1 MKTKLRIVLAS
12 VLVAAGLAVTAG
24 AASYDNCADQLKDL
38 GLFQGTEDG
47 YELDRAPTRGEAA
60 TMLVRLLGKEAE
72 AKELTYEAPFTDLD
86 DWQKPYVQYLY
97 DNKLTNGA
105 TETTFE
111 PEEACSAQMY
121 TTFLLRALG
130 YSDAAEGDFTYD
142 AAIDFGETIG
152 LVDYANCN
160 ESAFLRDHVAA
171 MSLTALNTDVKGET
185 ETKLLEKL
193 VADGAVDEAKAES
206 LLAFFDNYD
215 AYVEATAAMGDA
227 TKMDVSADVSAS
239 VALGDQQVMS
249 LSMPMEIKADMDM
262 ESLDQSKMAV
272 TGTIEVTID
281 ESLVEE
287 GADTSF
293 EMPMEYYYT
302 DGVYYMNM
310 GDQKVKMEM
319 SMEDAMSQMGDLTD
333 LQNSEP
339 ICLIESITKSGS
351 TMTVTYSSA
360 GMSGLVNSVLD
371 SMNIDTAAEGVAI
384 DIGEVISK
392 ATVSN
397 GKISGMDMNMKMTMT
412 VEGQTMTKDMN
423 MKCDI
428 NSIGNV
434 TITLPSDLDSYTDLI
449 GGADE
454 AAA

>member
-72 AKELTYEAPFTDLD
+72 ATELTYEAPFTDLD

-412 VEGQTMTKDMN
+412 VEGQTMTMDMN

>member
-281 ESLVEE
+281 ESIVEE

-412 VEGQTMTKDMN
+412 VEGQTMTMDMN

>member
-1 MKTKLRIVLAS
+1 M
-12 VLVAAGLAVTAG
+12 LVAAGLAVTAG

-412 VEGQTMTKDMN
+412 VEGQTMTMDMN

>member
-12 VLVAAGLAVTAG
+12 VLVAAGLAMTAG

-47 YELDRAPTRGEAA
+47 FELDRAPTRGEAA

-142 AAIDFGETIG
+142 AAVDFGESIG

-206 LLAFFDNYD
+206 LLTFFDNYD
-215 AYVEATAAMGDA
+215 AYVEASAAMGDA
-227 TKMDVSADVSAS
+227 TQMDVSADVSAS

-262 ESLDQSKMAV
+262 ENLDQSKMSI
-272 TGTIEVTID
+272 TGTAEVTID

-287 GADTSF
+287 GTDTSVA
-293 EMPMEYYYT
+293 MPIEYYYT

-319 SMEDAMSQMGDLTD
+319 SLEDAMSQFGDLTD

-351 TMTVTYSSA
+351 TMTVTYSAA
-360 GMSGLVNSVLD
+360 GMSGLVDSVLS
-371 SMNIDTAAEGVAI
+371 SMDMDAAAEGVTV
-384 DIGEVISK
+384 DIGEVTSS
-392 ATVSN
+392 AAVSG
-397 GKISGMDMNMKMTMT
+397 GKISGMDMTAKVTMT
-412 VEGQTMTKDMN
+412 IEGQTMTMDMN
-423 MKCDI
+423 MKYDI
-428 NSIGNV
+428 NSVENV
-434 TITLPSDLDSYTDLI
+434 TITFPSDLDSYTDLI

>member
-86 DWQKPYVQYLY
+86 DWQKPYVQCLY

-412 VEGQTMTKDMN
+412 VEGQTMTMDMN

>member
-206 LLAFFDNYD
+206 LLAFFDNYY

-412 VEGQTMTKDMN
+412 VEGQTMTMDMN

>member
-130 YSDAAEGDFTYD
+130 YSDAAENDFTYD

-412 VEGQTMTKDMN
+412 VEGQTMTMDMN

>member
-1 MKTKLRIVLAS
+1 
-12 VLVAAGLAVTAG
+12 
-24 AASYDNCADQLKDL
+24 
-38 GLFQGTEDG
+38 
-47 YELDRAPTRGEAA
+47 
-60 TMLVRLLGKEAE
+60 
-72 AKELTYEAPFTDLD
+72 
-86 DWQKPYVQYLY
+86 
-97 DNKLTNGA
+97 
-105 TETTFE
+105 
-111 PEEACSAQMY
+111 
-121 TTFLLRALG
+121 
-130 YSDAAEGDFTYD
+130 
-142 AAIDFGETIG
+142 
-152 LVDYANCN
+152 
-160 ESAFLRDHVAA
+160 
-171 MSLTALNTDVKGET
+171 
-185 ETKLLEKL
+185 
-193 VADGAVDEAKAES
+193 
-206 LLAFFDNYD
+206 
-215 AYVEATAAMGDA
+215 
-227 TKMDVSADVSAS
+227 
-239 VALGDQQVMS
+239 
-249 LSMPMEIKADMDM
+249 
-262 ESLDQSKMAV
+262 MAV

-333 LQNSEP
+333 
-339 ICLIESITKSGS
+339 LIESITKSGS

-412 VEGQTMTKDMN
+412 VEGQTMTMDMN

>member
-111 PEEACSAQMY
+111 PEEACSAQMC

-412 VEGQTMTKDMN
+412 VEGQTMTMDMN

>member
-121 TTFLLRALG
+121 TTFPLRALG

-412 VEGQTMTKDMN
+412 VEGQTMTMDMN

>member
-397 GKISGMDMNMKMTMT
+397 GKISGMDMNMK
-412 VEGQTMTKDMN
+412 
-423 MKCDI
+423 CDI

>member
-412 VEGQTMTKDMN
+412 VEGQTMTMVVL
-423 MKCDI
+423 CQ
-428 NSIGNV
+428 
-434 TITLPSDLDSYTDLI
+434 DLVQVKMRN
-449 GGADE
+449 
-454 AAA
+454 

>member
-160 ESAFLRDHVAA
+160 ESTFLRDHVAA

-412 VEGQTMTKDMN
+412 VEGQTMTMDMN

>member
-412 VEGQTMTKDMN
+412 VEGQTMTMYMN

>member
-1 MKTKLRIVLAS
+1 
-12 VLVAAGLAVTAG
+12 
-24 AASYDNCADQLKDL
+24 
-38 GLFQGTEDG
+38 
-47 YELDRAPTRGEAA
+47 
-60 TMLVRLLGKEAE
+60 
-72 AKELTYEAPFTDLD
+72 
-86 DWQKPYVQYLY
+86 
-97 DNKLTNGA
+97 
-105 TETTFE
+105 
-111 PEEACSAQMY
+111 MY

-142 AAIDFGETIG
+142 AAVDFGESIG

-206 LLAFFDNYD
+206 LLTFFDNYD
-215 AYVEATAAMGDA
+215 AYVEAAAAMGDA
-227 TKMDVSADVSAS
+227 TQMDVSADVSAS

-262 ESLDQSKMAV
+262 ENLDQSKMSI
-272 TGTIEVTID
+272 TGTAEVTID

-287 GADTSF
+287 GTDTSVA
-293 EMPMEYYYT
+293 MPIEYYYT

-319 SMEDAMSQMGDLTD
+319 SLEDAMSQFGDLTD

-339 ICLIESITKSGS
+339 ICLIESISKSGS
-351 TMTVTYSSA
+351 TMTVTYSAA
-360 GMSGLVNSVLD
+360 GMSGLVDSVLS
-371 SMNIDTAAEGVAI
+371 SMDMDAAAEGVTV
-384 DIGEVISK
+384 DIGEVTSS
-392 ATVSN
+392 AAVSG
-397 GKISGMDMNMKMTMT
+397 GKISGMDMTAKVTMT
-412 VEGQTMTKDMN
+412 IEGQTMTMDMN
-423 MKCDI
+423 MKYDI
-428 NSIGNV
+428 NSVENV
-434 TITLPSDLDSYTDLI
+434 TIAFPSDLDSYTDLI

>member
-111 PEEACSAQMY
+111 PEEACSARSVTAMRQ
-121 TTFLLRALG
+121 RAISPMTRRLI
-130 YSDAAEGDFTYD
+130 SARPS
-142 AAIDFGETIG
+142 G

-412 VEGQTMTKDMN
+412 VEGQTMTMDMN

>member
-333 LQNSEP
+333 PQNSEP

-412 VEGQTMTKDMN
+412 VEGQTMTMDMN

>member
-302 DGVYYMNM
+302 DGVYL
-310 GDQKVKMEM
+310 
-319 SMEDAMSQMGDLTD
+319 S
-333 LQNSEP
+333 
-339 ICLIESITKSGS
+339 LIHI
-351 TMTVTYSSA
+351 
-360 GMSGLVNSVLD
+360 
-371 SMNIDTAAEGVAI
+371 
-384 DIGEVISK
+384 
-392 ATVSN
+392 
-397 GKISGMDMNMKMTMT
+397 
-412 VEGQTMTKDMN
+412 
-423 MKCDI
+423 
-428 NSIGNV
+428 
-434 TITLPSDLDSYTDLI
+434 
-449 GGADE
+449 
-454 AAA
+454 

>member
-12 VLVAAGLAVTAG
+12 VLVAAGLAMTAG

-47 YELDRAPTRGEAA
+47 FELDRAPTRGEAA

-142 AAIDFGETIG
+142 AAIDFGESIG

-206 LLAFFDNYD
+206 LLTFFDNYD
-215 AYVEATAAMGDA
+215 AYVEASAAMGDA
-227 TKMDVSADVSAS
+227 TQMDVSADVSAS

-262 ESLDQSKMAV
+262 ENLDQSKMSI
-272 TGTIEVTID
+272 TGAIEVTID

-412 VEGQTMTKDMN
+412 VEGQTMTMDMN

>member
-121 TTFLLRALG
+121 TTFLLRARG

-412 VEGQTMTKDMN
+412 VEGQTMTMDMN

>member
-1 MKTKLRIVLAS
+1 
-12 VLVAAGLAVTAG
+12 
-24 AASYDNCADQLKDL
+24 
-38 GLFQGTEDG
+38 
-47 YELDRAPTRGEAA
+47 
-60 TMLVRLLGKEAE
+60 
-72 AKELTYEAPFTDLD
+72 
-86 DWQKPYVQYLY
+86 
-97 DNKLTNGA
+97 
-105 TETTFE
+105 
-111 PEEACSAQMY
+111 
-121 TTFLLRALG
+121 
-130 YSDAAEGDFTYD
+130 
-142 AAIDFGETIG
+142 
-152 LVDYANCN
+152 
-160 ESAFLRDHVAA
+160 

-412 VEGQTMTKDMN
+412 VEGQTMTMDMN

>member
-47 YELDRAPTRGEAA
+47 YELDRTPTRGEAA
-60 TMLVRLLGKEAE
+60 TMLVRLLGKE
-72 AKELTYEAPFTDLD
+72 EAPFTDLD

-371 SMNIDTAAEGVAI
+371 SMNMETAAAGVAI

-412 VEGQTMTKDMN
+412 VEGQTMTMDMN

>member
-12 VLVAAGLAVTAG
+12 VLVAAGLAMTAG

-412 VEGQTMTKDMN
+412 VEGQTMTMDMN

>member
-12 VLVAAGLAVTAG
+12 VLVAAGLAMTAG

-47 YELDRAPTRGEAA
+47 FELDRAPTRGEAA

-142 AAIDFGETIG
+142 AAVDFGESIG

-206 LLAFFDNYD
+206 LLTFFDNYD
-215 AYVEATAAMGDA
+215 AYVEASAAMGDA
-227 TKMDVSADVSAS
+227 TQMDVSADVSAS

-262 ESLDQSKMAV
+262 ENLDQSKMSI
-272 TGTIEVTID
+272 TGTAEVTID

-287 GADTSF
+287 GADTSVA
-293 EMPMEYYYT
+293 MPIEYYYT

-319 SMEDAMSQMGDLTD
+319 SLEDAMSQFGDLTD

-339 ICLIESITKSGS
+339 ICLIESISKSGS
-351 TMTVTYSSA
+351 TMTVTYSAA
-360 GMSGLVNSVLD
+360 GMSGLVDSVLS
-371 SMNIDTAAEGVAI
+371 SMDMDAAAEGVAV
-384 DIGEVISK
+384 DIGEVTSS
-392 ATVSN
+392 AAVSG
-397 GKISGMDMNMKMTMT
+397 GKISGMDMTAKVTMT
-412 VEGQTMTKDMN
+412 IEGQTMTMDMN
-423 MKCDI
+423 MKYDI
-428 NSIGNV
+428 NSVENV
-434 TITLPSDLDSYTDLI
+434 TITFPSDLDSYTDLI

>member
-397 GKISGMDMNMKMTMT
+397 GKISGIDMNMKMTMT
-412 VEGQTMTKDMN
+412 VEGQTMTMDMN

>member
-412 VEGQTMTKDMN
+412 VEGQTMTMDMN

>member
-1 MKTKLRIVLAS
+1 M
-12 VLVAAGLAVTAG
+12 LVAAGLAVTAG

-130 YSDAAEGDFTYD
+130 YSDAADGDFTYD

-412 VEGQTMTKDMN
+412 VEGQTMTMDMN